1 MDIQVGDIFL
11 SEMSSAYYLVLSI
24 DEKTGWCYIQCL
36 EDGVINTITLDF
48 MGPDSWMKKV
58 Q

>member
-1 MDIQVGDIFL
+1 MEIQVGDIFI

-24 DEKTGWCYIQCL
+24 DEKAGSCYLQCL
-36 EDGVINTITLDF
+36 EDGVTSTITLDF
-48 MGPDSWMKKV
+48 MGDDSWMKKV